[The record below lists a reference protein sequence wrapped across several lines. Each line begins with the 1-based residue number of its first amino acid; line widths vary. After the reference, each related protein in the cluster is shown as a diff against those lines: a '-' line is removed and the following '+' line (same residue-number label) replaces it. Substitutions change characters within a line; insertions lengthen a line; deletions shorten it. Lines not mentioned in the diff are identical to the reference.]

1 MQFNNFTNKAQ
12 EVLQKAQE
20 LSVRNAHTN
29 IDSQHLL
36 YALIVHKDSMMVSI
50 LNKLEINI
58 DLFKNDILKSMEY
71 LQVGNQQGISFG
83 RVQVTENLARIL
95 DSSIK
100 IAISL
105 KDEFISTEHLFLAFF
120 EVESLS
126 KDILTRFNINKENVL
141 KELAGIRGNQRV
153 TDLEPEAKYQVLE
166 KYTNNL
172 TKLARENR
180 LDPVIGRDGEIR
192 RVIQVLSRRTK
203 NNPVLIGEPGTGKT
217 AIAEGLAQ
225 RISAGDV
232 PESLKG
238 SELISLDLGMLIA
251 GTKYRGEFEDRLKA
265 VLKEIK
271 RNEGKIVLFIDELH
285 TIVGAGG
292 VEGSMDASNM
302 LKPALA
308 RGELHAVGA
317 TTLKEYQKYIEKDQA
332 LERRF
337 QPVIISE
344 PSVEDTISILRG
356 IKERYEV
363 HHGVR
368 ITDPAIVA
376 SVTLSDRYITERYLP
391 DKAIDLMDEAAAEL
405 RMEIDSMPQELDSL
419 KRKIMK
425 LEIEK
430 TALKKE
436 EDKESKERLNAIKKI
451 LSELKEKSRGLEM
464 QWNVEKEIISNIRK
478 FKKELDRLKQESEM
492 AEKRADL
499 QKVAEI
505 RYGEIP
511 KIEGYIIKEEER
523 LIKAQGDKRILKE
536 EISEEDIANIVSKWT
551 GVKVSKI
558 LEEESDRLLHMEDS
572 LKRRVVG
579 QDEAINIVSNA
590 VRRSRSGIADKNKPI
605 GTFMFLGQTGVGK
618 TELAKAMAEFMF
630 QSESSII
637 RIDMSEYAERHSLSK
652 VIGSPP
658 GYVGY
663 DEGGQL
669 TEKVRMK
676 PYSVILFDE
685 IEKAHPDIFNIL
697 LQILDEG
704 HLTDSKGR
712 KINFKNTIIIMTSN
726 VGSESLSEMGEL
738 GFYGEENG
746 NNKEKHKEIIRKV
759 NISLK
764 ETFKPE
770 FLNRVDEIVIFNSLN
785 NDILEDIVDIQLE
798 NIYNNLKEKRIK
810 LRATKK
816 VKSFLVEQCTESHYG
831 ARPLKRLI
839 QKNILDNLSK
849 KIIKGEVQDG
859 SNVTVDL
866 KDGKIEIRVKSNS

>member
-12 EVLQKAQE
+12 EVLFKAQE
-20 LSVRNAHTN
+20 LAINHSQSG
-29 IDSQHLL
+29 IDSPHLL
-36 YALIVHKDSMMVSI
+36 YALITYQDSIVVSI
-50 LNKLEINI
+50 LHKLEVNVE
-58 DLFKNDILKSMEY
+58 LFKDEVLRSVSK
-71 LQVGNQQGISFG
+71 LPQGQKQDLSFG
-83 RVQVTENLARIL
+83 RVQVSESLAKIL
-95 DSSIK
+95 DTSIK
-100 IAISL
+100 IAGSL

-126 KDILTRFNINKENVL
+126 KDILNRFNVGKDAIL
-141 KELAGIRGNQRV
+141 KELAGIRGSQRI
-153 TDLEPEAKYQVLE
+153 TDPEPEAKYQVLE
-166 KYTNNL
+166 KYTVNL
-172 TKLARENR
+172 TRLARENK
-180 LDPVIGRDGEIR
+180 LDPVIGRNSEIR

-203 NNPVLIGEPGTGKT
+203 NNPVLIGDPGTGKT

-225 RISAGDV
+225 RIAAGDV
-232 PESLKG
+232 PESLKE
-238 SELISLDLGMLIA
+238 SELMSLDLGMLIA

-271 RNEGKIVLFIDELH
+271 RHEGKIILFIDELH

-308 RGELHAVGA
+308 RGELHTVGA

-337 QPVIISE
+337 QPVIVNE
-344 PSVEDTISILRG
+344 PSVDDTISILRG
-356 IKERYEV
+356 IKEKYEV

-368 ITDPAIVA
+368 ITDPALVA
-376 SVTLSDRYITERYLP
+376 AATLSDRYITERRLP

-405 RMEIDSMPQELDSL
+405 RMEIDSMPQELDEL

-436 EDKESKERLNAIKKI
+436 EDKESKERLGAIKKM
-451 LSELKEKSRGLEM
+451 LAELKEKSGELEA

-478 FKKELDRLKQESEM
+478 LKRELDKLKQESEI
-492 AEKRADL
+492 AEKKSEL

-505 RYGEIP
+505 RYGAIP
-511 KIEGYIIKEEER
+511 KTERSITSEEER
-523 LIKAQGDKRILKE
+523 LQKVQGERKILKE
-536 EISEEDIANIVSKWT
+536 EISEEDVANIVAKWT
-551 GVKVSKI
+551 GVKASKI
-558 LEEESDRLLHMEDS
+558 LEEEAKRLLDMEGV
-572 LKRRVVG
+572 LRKRVVG
-579 QDEAINIVSNA
+579 QDEAIDTVANA
-590 VRRSRSGIADKNKPI
+590 VRRSRSGIADQNKPI
-605 GTFMFLGQTGVGK
+605 GTFMFLGPTGVGK
-618 TELAKAMAEFMF
+618 TELAKAIAEFMF
-630 QSESSII
+630 QSESAII
-637 RIDMSEYAERHSLSK
+637 RVDMSEYMERHAVSK
-652 VIGSPP
+652 LIGSPP

-669 TEKVRMK
+669 TELVRKK

-685 IEKAHPDIFNIL
+685 IEKAHPDTFNIL

-712 KINFKNTIIIMTSN
+712 KVNFKNTIIIMTSN
-726 VGSESLSEMGEL
+726 VGSESLSEMSEL
-738 GFYGEENG
+738 GFMNEEKEG
-746 NNKEKHKEIIRKV
+746 NKEKHKEIIRKI

-770 FLNRVDEIVIFNSLN
+770 FLNRIDEIVIFNPLN
-785 NDILEDIVDIQLE
+785 KEILEEIINIQLDGV
-798 NIYNNLKEKRIK
+798 YKNLKDKRMK
-810 LRATKK
+810 LKVTEK
-816 VKSFLVEQCTESHYG
+816 VKNFLIEQCTDLHYG

-839 QKNILDNLSK
+839 QKNILDALSK
-849 KIIKGEVQDG
+849 KIISKEISDG

-866 KDGKIEIRVKSNS
+866 KDGKIEVRTK